1 MNVCMFTVFGQPN
14 KGIIELQGIDFT
26 CLCLQTILKNL
37 SLFDS
42 MIPNKILEGFI
53 TFECYHRFSF
63 KYSVKFGNYLQD
75 IPVLFLNYRY
85 DGGTLC
91 STLIILEL
99 CFCCSFLQNL
109 STSFLHFYLSV
120 SINLATYIYYIFIL
134 YMYIYIHINIYIYIY
149 IYTYIYI

>member
-91 STLIILEL
+91 FTLIILEL
-99 CFCCSFLQNL
+99 CFCCSFLCQETVL
-109 STSFLHFYLSV
+109 FFRIYL
-120 SINLATYIYYIFIL
+120 LPFYIFIYL
-134 YMYIYIHINIYIYIY
+134 YQSIQLRIYIIYLYYIC
-149 IYTYIYI
+149 TYIFI